1 MALSPSHAGQTAPQW
16 RQFTFFDVEDVK
28 DEQDL
33 VQSPRA
39 IRQLTPPVVITT
51 TAPKSPLSPSLIVSS
66 SRNISILD
74 KHFSVERSFTAWEQ
88 NGRATFLLEAAGLL
102 VAIGEEEGNLWPSLK
117 VWDLTKEDKK
127 SAERRPVL
135 LRSVRIQHGQR
146 PHPVSSVALTSNLS
160 HLAIGLGDGTVL
172 LYRHFLQSLT
182 TSSSLTS
189 FPKAR
194 VVHESHEPVTGL
206 GFREHPPTDKSTPSK
221 SASSHGFGLFIVTT
235 NRVLSAP
242 VSGKGETRTIDDV
255 GCALGCAAMDSQRK
269 EMVVARDEAIYLY
282 GPDGRGACLAYE
294 GPKSSI
300 SVYSHNLIIT
310 SPPFYPSAASAS
322 ATVRHY
328 VKPIAN
334 GESGSPDIAKIT
346 VFDLDNKVIGY
357 SGTYSEG
364 VRDVFCQWGGIYVYG
379 GNGKLSRLDEQS
391 TQTKLETL
399 YRRNLYTLAI
409 TMARSQGLGEAGIAD
424 IHRRYGDYL
433 YSKGDFD
440 GAMGQFVKTL
450 GFLQPSY
457 VIRKFLDA
465 QRIHNLTTYLQE
477 LHSRGLANPDHTT
490 LLLNCYTK
498 TSDRALLDQFI
509 RTEARRPSSP
519 APGTGAG
526 GREGELPFD
535 LDTAIRVCR
544 QAGFYEHAA
553 YLAKKFDKHEDY
565 LRIQIEDAGKVD
577 EALRYLR
584 GLGPRACEVNMVR
597 YGRTLLQH
605 EPEATTE
612 LLIDLCSGNLGKKK
626 AAPEV
631 DEKADGTAAGNG
643 VNGSGPAMFSYL
655 GYNKVTGFLSGDMP
669 SGPTMSED
677 EKPNGAQDGPD
688 AAKVGED
695 EKEDVTPSYVP
706 ASPRQYFAHFVDHRE
721 LFIHFL
727 ESVALNL
734 WNQKVD
740 PSPSNSSTV
749 LAPEKDM
756 NRPPPTDPT
765 IIDQT
770 AVWNTL
776 LELYLSSSAEQS
788 KQKALALIISDST
801 PYDPMHALVLC
812 SSVGFREGMVRL
824 WEGMGMYEDVLRFY
838 MEEGQEAENAQGI
851 PASSKVFTHLEVY
864 GPSHPHLYPLVLR
877 YLTSSPAILTKHKEE
892 LSKILAK
899 IDEYQIMPPLGVVQ
913 LLSRNGVVDI
923 GSVKEWLRGKVEEN
937 EEEIESDKHLYDSYR
952 SETAAKRKALLDR
965 SNVSQ
970 PEVFQVTKCA
980 ACGGQLDLPSIH
992 FMCKHSYH
1000 QRCLPDS
1007 DPECPICAR
1016 QHSVIRELRR
1026 NQLRLA
1032 DRHDLFLGEVHQAE
1046 DGFGVVADAFG
1057 RGLFG
1062 REGVDEK
1069 IEA

>member
-1 MALSPSHAGQTAPQW
+1 
-16 RQFTFFDVEDVK
+16 
-28 DEQDL
+28 
-33 VQSPRA
+33 
-39 IRQLTPPVVITT
+39 
-51 TAPKSPLSPSLIVSS
+51 
-66 SRNISILD
+66 
-74 KHFSVERSFTAWEQ
+74 
-88 NGRATFLLEAAGLL
+88 
-102 VAIGEEEGNLWPSLK
+102 
-117 VWDLTKEDKK
+117 
-127 SAERRPVL
+127 
-135 LRSVRIQHGQR
+135 
-146 PHPVSSVALTSNLS
+146 
-160 HLAIGLGDGTVL
+160 
-172 LYRHFLQSLT
+172 
-182 TSSSLTS
+182 
-189 FPKAR
+189 
-194 VVHESHEPVTGL
+194 
-206 GFREHPPTDKSTPSK
+206 
-221 SASSHGFGLFIVTT
+221 
-235 NRVLSAP
+235 
-242 VSGKGETRTIDDV
+242 
-255 GCALGCAAMDSQRK
+255 
-269 EMVVARDEAIYLY
+269 
-282 GPDGRGACLAYE
+282 
-294 GPKSSI
+294 
-300 SVYSHNLIIT
+300 
-310 SPPFYPSAASAS
+310 
-322 ATVRHY
+322 
-328 VKPIAN
+328 
-334 GESGSPDIAKIT
+334 
-346 VFDLDNKVIGY
+346 
-357 SGTYSEG
+357 
-364 VRDVFCQWGGIYVYG
+364 
-379 GNGKLSRLDEQS
+379 
-391 TQTKLETL
+391 
-399 YRRNLYTLAI
+399 
-409 TMARSQGLGEAGIAD
+409 
-424 IHRRYGDYL
+424 
-433 YSKGDFD
+433 
-440 GAMGQFVKTL
+440 
-450 GFLQPSY
+450 
-457 VIRKFLDA
+457 
-465 QRIHNLTTYLQE
+465 
-477 LHSRGLANPDHTT
+477 
-490 LLLNCYTK
+490 
-498 TSDRALLDQFI
+498 
-509 RTEARRPSSP
+509 
-519 APGTGAG
+519 
-526 GREGELPFD
+526 
-535 LDTAIRVCR
+535 
-544 QAGFYEHAA
+544 
-553 YLAKKFDKHEDY
+553 
-565 LRIQIEDAGKVD
+565 
-577 EALRYLR
+577 
-584 GLGPRACEVNMVR
+584 MVR

-937 EEEIESDKHLYDSYR
+937 EEEIESVSDI
-952 SETAAKRKALLDR
+952 TFLL
-965 SNVSQ
+965 
-970 PEVFQVTKCA
+970 F
-980 ACGGQLDLPSIH
+980 
-992 FMCKHSYH
+992 FYF
-1000 QRCLPDS
+1000 
-1007 DPECPICAR
+1007 
-1016 QHSVIRELRR
+1016 
-1026 NQLRLA
+1026 
-1032 DRHDLFLGEVHQAE
+1032 LFFFFFFYFNL
-1046 DGFGVVADAFG
+1046 
-1057 RGLFG
+1057 
-1062 REGVDEK
+1062 
-1069 IEA
+1069 